1 GSPAGQQPLFVSTY
15 APSQA
20 CSRCLPCDHGRPG
33 PDRPRRLPAAAA
45 GHRSPRNQKIEQA
58 EEPERIK
65 LRTRERDE
73 LARVQRETALAAGA
87 ASATVV
93 ATGKVTA
100 IDTNKFVQLKFAED
114 AVHNLIQNWLT
125 PEMDARFQRERNA
138 VNRKFT
144 LERAKLDAQQI
155 DAGDETAKQRDRAIK
170 TAEIKAK
177 LQEQTDDL
185 AVEQAGEEAKL
196 RYTHTTKINAVE
208 RDLAALT
215 ARYLLEQSTKGSAVI
230 FNPTADPE
238 YGKLSAAR
246 DQAKSSLD
254 TALDE
259 LRAKFSAHRTDID
272 NAPEDEQAKGNN
284 G

>member
-1 GSPAGQQPLFVSTY
+1 MHLPRLAPVVFFVTTAALAQIDPATFQLQQ
-15 APSQA
+15 Q
-20 CSRCLPCDHGRPG
+20 DI
-33 PDRPRRLPAAAA
+33 DRRERRE
-45 GHRSPRNQKIEQA
+45 NQKIEQA

-93 ATGKVTA
+93 ATGTVTA

-114 AVHNLIQNWLT
+114 EVHNLIQNRLT
-125 PEMDARFQRERNA
+125 PEMDARFQRARNA

-155 DAGDETAKQRDRAIK
+155 DAGDATAKQRDRAIK
-170 TAEIKAK
+170 TAEINEKFQA
-177 LQEQTDDL
+177 QTDDL

-196 RYTHTTKINAVE
+196 RYIHTTKINAAE

-215 ARYLLEQSTKGSAVI
+215 ARYLLEQSTKGSAAI

-259 LRAKFSAHRTDID
+259 LRVKFSVRRTDID
-272 NAPEDEQAKGNN
+272 NAREDEQAKGNN